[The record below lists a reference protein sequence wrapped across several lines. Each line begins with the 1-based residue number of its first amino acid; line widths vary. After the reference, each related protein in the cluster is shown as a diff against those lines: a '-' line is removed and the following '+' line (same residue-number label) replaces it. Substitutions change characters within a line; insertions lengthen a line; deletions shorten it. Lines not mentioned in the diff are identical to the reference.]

1 MGAAWHNSVNLWNK
15 MCNSSPPLLTSS
27 LLEDLENSLVRLEA
41 EALIFFLRDMV
52 GVSGFMI
59 SPSVGPNS
67 VFSSWEYEWPVQDC
81 LRKIFSSPSLGD
93 FPVGGRA
100 SRAGAD
106 ACLWRPW
113 LPFLSLALGGLSG
126 AWREERLGLGLA
138 VSGVPGWPL
147 LFVDKLGLE
156 RVRLRGGAWGYE
168 LLGLTSWNEH
178 GDGEIRGSP
187 WSSYPSLSP
196 DLYLPPRWPWLSS
209 SQEPSRLEDSEPPCS
224 KIEDSAKDPW
234 EPAKV
239 SPSVCSWCSLGILL
253 FPARRLEGTDDPS
266 SMQVPCIGATEP
278 RLLVGRRGLGMANK
292 FLPATS
298 SSVKSSFRLWEPSS
312 SPDFVRLGE
321 LGDRREYSSRDLL
334 LLWGGTLVWVRPT
347 PLSNEQDF
355 CIVGWTDARLW
366 PRFVSVSSST
376 YSMRGSLRRPEKLL
390 RSGLRPLSCFLAWNL
405 SRNVMCL
412 ADMGESWWEVL

>member
-1 MGAAWHNSVNLWNK
+1 
-15 MCNSSPPLLTSS
+15 
-27 LLEDLENSLVRLEA
+27 
-41 EALIFFLRDMV
+41 
-52 GVSGFMI
+52 MI

-67 VFSSWEYEWPVQDC
+67 VSSRLEYEWPVQDC
-81 LRKIFSSPSLGD
+81 LRKIFSSPSFGD

-113 LPFLSLALGGLSG
+113 PSFLSLALGGLSG

-138 VSGVPGWPL
+138 VSGVPCWTL
-147 LFVDKLGLE
+147 LDDKLGLE
-156 RVRLRGGAWGYE
+156 RVRFRGGACGNK
-168 LLGLTSWNEH
+168 LLGFTSWNEH

-187 WSSYPSLSP
+187 GSSYPSLSP
-196 DLYLPPRWPWLSS
+196 DLYLPLGWPWLSS
-209 SQEPSRLEDSEPPCS
+209 SQEPSLLEDSEPPCS
-224 KIEDSAKDPW
+224 KMDESARDPW
-234 EPAKV
+234 EPTKV
-239 SPSVCSWCSLGILL
+239 LSSVCSCSLILS
-253 FPARRLEGTDDPS
+253 PAMKLEGTDDPP
-266 SMQVPCIGATEP
+266 SMWVPCTGATEP
-278 RLLVGRRGLGMANK
+278 RLLVGRWGLGMGNN

-334 LLWGGTLVWVRPT
+334 LLWGGMLPWARPT

-355 CIVGWTDARLW
+355 CIVGCMDARLW
-366 PRFVSVSSST
+366 PRLVSVSSST
-376 YSMRGSLRRPEKLL
+376 YSIRGSLRRPEKLL
-390 RSGLRPLSCFLAWNL
+390 LSGLRPLSCFLAWNL

-412 ADMGESWWEVL
+412 ADIGESWWEVL